1 MISPC
6 ARFSPMGINC
16 PSLPKYQSW
25 DKQMNKP
32 ISVVPYGYAKPMCKH
47 TAPWPVATEHWVAGT
62 DVTVQFTADA
72 GSVGGGF
79 CQFSLSYDNGDSF
92 VVIHEVLDTCFQN
105 SQNPSDLVT
114 SYTFKLPNNLPS
126 IDMAIFAWTYANS
139 TQESSFYMNC
149 GDVSISGS
157 SSTEFTGR
165 EMTLVNYPGYPQI
178 YPDIDG
184 ISTGSSFYTDNV
196 VYLTVTAIDENE
208 ANILKK
214 RAKDDEENNE
224 EENGQEGNSENNP
237 EEETETET
245 DTSNQGNVGA
255 FNALADDDKC
265 EEEPLLLADSSSEDD
280 DNETDSSK
288 SQSPS
293 EAGMDGDKCDDAT
306 DEPTDELDGDKCDD
320 ETDEPTDDLD
330 DDKCD
335 DETDDPTDDLDD
347 DKCDDQTDDS
357 S

>member
-1 MISPC
+1 
-6 ARFSPMGINC
+6 
-16 PSLPKYQSW
+16 
-25 DKQMNKP
+25 
-32 ISVVPYGYAKPMCKH
+32 MCKH
-47 TAPWPVATEHWVAGT
+47 AAPWPVATEHWVAGS
-62 DVTVQFTADA
+62 DVTIEFTADA

-92 VVIHEVLDTCFQN
+92 VVIHEVLDTCFLN

-214 RAKDDEENNE
+214 RAKDDEKDNKGE
-224 EENGQEGNSENNP
+224 EGEEG
-237 EEETETET
+237 EE
-245 DTSNQGNVGA
+245 G
-255 FNALADDDKC
+255 
-265 EEEPLLLADSSSEDD
+265 
-280 DNETDSSK
+280 
-288 SQSPS
+288 
-293 EAGMDGDKCDDAT
+293 
-306 DEPTDELDGDKCDD
+306 
-320 ETDEPTDDLD
+320 
-330 DDKCD
+330 
-335 DETDDPTDDLDD
+335 
-347 DKCDDQTDDS
+347 
-357 S
+357 